1 MILASG
7 SNGSAEN
14 GQPAGSRGYSN
25 GTSVTGLAMPAHS
38 RATAR
43 PSTSL
48 VEVIWRHRWM
58 VAVSTVGCVA
68 AALAYLV
75 TAVPLYTGESRLV
88 VEQIG
93 PKVLENMD
101 TSNKSETFLYTQAEL
116 IKSIPVLEM
125 AVQTLWKSRPQ
136 AFQEVDNPAMWL
148 KKNLNIVVGKKDNII
163 SVSLELPDAQEA
175 AQVVNGVVEAYVKKY
190 AEQKRSMTVE
200 VLKILQKEKDK
211 RDHEFEDLRKQTL
224 AFRTKNP
231 EVSVEGDRENVTT
244 RRCIQL
250 SDQLTFAE
258 IELLQAKERFGNFV
272 KMRTNPEQ
280 VSKLVEAAVAQGTI
294 HLNQFLDQQIH
305 VQQLTLATEGKKFG
319 EGHPRVKGLQEPLEE
334 LRQEAH
340 KLESQ
345 TVTAYLDG
353 LQYEYNQQYQLAQ
366 AKVEKLKRD
375 YDAQFEVV
383 IKALIEAS
391 GYTFLVADLH
401 RSEKRSDMLVD
412 RIMDLSVTEDVGA
425 LNITVMEFA
434 QAADKA
440 TSPKRSR
447 ILGLGLIGGLMLG
460 FGLALLRDFFD
471 HRLRSTDEVVALLEL
486 PLLGV
491 VPHVRGKVSR
501 TVTGQM
507 VASHPRSEFA
517 ESFRTLRTAIYFGL
531 PDSQTKTILV
541 VSPSPRDGKSIV
553 ASNLAIAMAQADQSV
568 LLIEADFRKPTQKEI
583 FGLEKTRGFLDV
595 LTQQDALDSVILET
609 PIKGLSLLPCGTIP
623 TNPVE
628 ILNGQAFRQALEV
641 LSQRYDK
648 IVIDAPPVVAVADSR
663 VLGAL
668 CDVTLLVLRA
678 EKSTR
683 RHSLGARDELL
694 SVGARILGVVVN
706 SVPFGKGRYGY
717 GHYGYGHYGYGRGQ
731 RDGSSDT
738 GYKYDETPGETLEKV
753 GARSS

>member
-1 MILASG
+1 
-7 SNGSAEN
+7 
-14 GQPAGSRGYSN
+14 
-25 GTSVTGLAMPAHS
+25 
-38 RATAR
+38 
-43 PSTSL
+43 
-48 VEVIWRHRWM
+48 M
-58 VAVSTVGCVA
+58 VAVSTVVCVA

-93 PKVLENMD
+93 PKVLETMD

-136 AFQEVDNPAMWL
+136 AFQDVDNPAMWL
-148 KKNLNIVVGKKDNII
+148 KGKLNIVVGKKDNII

-190 AEQKRSMTVE
+190 AEQKRSTTVE
-200 VLKILQKEKDK
+200 VLKILQREKDK
-211 RDHEFEDLRKQTL
+211 RDREFEDLRKQAL

-231 EVSVEGDRENVTT
+231 TVSVAGDSESVTT
-244 RRCIQL
+244 RRCLQL
-250 SDQLTFAE
+250 SDELTRAE
-258 IELLQAKERFGNFV
+258 IELLQAKERFDNFA
-272 KMRTNPEQ
+272 KMRATPEQ

-294 HLNQFLDQQIH
+294 RLDLTLDQQIH
-305 VQQLTLATEGKKFG
+305 VQQLLLATESKKFG
-319 EGHPRVKGLQEPLEE
+319 EGHPKVKALQGPLEE
-334 LRQEAH
+334 LQQEAR
-340 KLESQ
+340 KLKSK

-353 LQYEYNQQYQLAQ
+353 LQYEYDLQYKLVQ

-391 GYTFLVADLH
+391 GYTFLVDDLH
-401 RSEKRSDMLVD
+401 RSEKRSDTLVD

-434 QAADKA
+434 QAGGM

-471 HRLRSTDEVVALLEL
+471 HRLRSADEIVALLEL
-486 PLLGV
+486 PLLGI
-491 VPHVRGKVSR
+491 VPNIKGKVGRS
-501 TVTGQM
+501 VSGQM
-507 VASHPRSEFA
+507 IASHPRSEFA

-583 FGLEKTRGFLDV
+583 FGLEKTRGFADV
-595 LTQQDALDSVILET
+595 LTQQDALDSVIIKT

-623 TNPVE
+623 SNPVE

-648 IVIDAPPVVAVADSR
+648 IVIDAPPMVAVADSR

-668 CDVTLLVLRA
+668 CDVTLLVLLA

-706 SVPFGKGRYGY
+706 SVPSGKGRYGY
-717 GHYGYGHYGYGRGQ
+717 GQYGYGQYGYGRGQ
-731 RDGSSDT
+731 KDGSSDT
-738 GYKYDETPGETLEKV
+738 SYKYDETPGETLEKV
-753 GARSS
+753 GAKSS

>member
-1 MILASG
+1 
-7 SNGSAEN
+7 
-14 GQPAGSRGYSN
+14 
-25 GTSVTGLAMPAHS
+25 MPAHS

-58 VAVSTVGCVA
+58 VAVSTVVCVA

-190 AEQKRSMTVE
+190 AEQKRSTTVE
-200 VLKILQKEKDK
+200 VLKILQREKDK
-211 RDHEFEDLRKQTL
+211 RDREFEDLRKQAL

-231 EVSVEGDRENVTT
+231 TVSVAGDSESVTT
-244 RRCIQL
+244 RRCLQL
-250 SDQLTFAE
+250 SDELTRAE
-258 IELLQAKERFGNFV
+258 IELLQAKERFDNFA
-272 KMRTNPEQ
+272 KMRATPEQ

-294 HLNQFLDQQIH
+294 RLDLTLDQQIH
-305 VQQLTLATEGKKFG
+305 VQQLLLATESKKFG
-319 EGHPRVKGLQEPLEE
+319 EGHPKVKALQGPLEE
-334 LRQEAH
+334 LQQEAR
-340 KLESQ
+340 KLKSK

-353 LQYEYNQQYQLAQ
+353 LQYEYDLQYKLVQ

-391 GYTFLVADLH
+391 GYTFLVDDLH
-401 RSEKRSDMLVD
+401 RSEKRSDTLVG

-434 QAADKA
+434 QAGGM

-471 HRLRSTDEVVALLEL
+471 HRLRSADEIVALLEL
-486 PLLGV
+486 PLLGI
-491 VPHVRGKVSR
+491 VPNLKGKVGRSA
-501 TVTGQM
+501 TGQM

-541 VSPSPRDGKSIV
+541 VSPSPGDGKSIV

-583 FGLEKTRGFLDV
+583 FGLEKTRGFSDV
-595 LTQQDALDSVILET
+595 LAQQDALDSVILET

-706 SVPFGKGRYGY
+706 SVPSGKGRYAYGYYGY
-717 GHYGYGHYGYGRGQ
+717 GHYGYRRGQ
-731 RDGSSDT
+731 KDGSSDT
-738 GYKYDETPGETLEKV
+738 SYKYDETPSETLEKV
-753 GARSS
+753 GAKSS

>member
-58 VAVSTVGCVA
+58 VAVSTVVCVA

-190 AEQKRSMTVE
+190 AEQKRSTTVE
-200 VLKILQKEKDK
+200 VLKILQREKDK
-211 RDHEFEDLRKQTL
+211 RDREFEDLRKQAL

-231 EVSVEGDRENVTT
+231 TVSVAGDSESVTT
-244 RRCIQL
+244 RRCLQL
-250 SDQLTFAE
+250 SDELTRAE
-258 IELLQAKERFGNFV
+258 IELLQAKERFDNFA
-272 KMRTNPEQ
+272 KMRATPEQ

-294 HLNQFLDQQIH
+294 RLDLTLDQQIH
-305 VQQLTLATEGKKFG
+305 VQQLLLATESKKFG
-319 EGHPRVKGLQEPLEE
+319 EGHPKVKALQGPLEE
-334 LRQEAH
+334 LQQEAR
-340 KLESQ
+340 KLKSK

-353 LQYEYNQQYQLAQ
+353 LQYEYDLQYKLVQ

-391 GYTFLVADLH
+391 GYTFLVDDLH
-401 RSEKRSDMLVD
+401 RSEKRSDTLVG

-434 QAADKA
+434 QAGGM

-471 HRLRSTDEVVALLEL
+471 HRLRSADEIVALLEL
-486 PLLGV
+486 PLLGI
-491 VPHVRGKVSR
+491 VPNLKGKVGRSA
-501 TVTGQM
+501 TGQM

-541 VSPSPRDGKSIV
+541 VSPSPGDGKSIV

-583 FGLEKTRGFLDV
+583 FGLEKTRGFSDV
-595 LTQQDALDSVILET
+595 LAQQDALDSVILET

-706 SVPFGKGRYGY
+706 SVPSGKGRYAYGYYGY
-717 GHYGYGHYGYGRGQ
+717 GHYGYRRGQ
-731 RDGSSDT
+731 KDGSSDT
-738 GYKYDETPGETLEKV
+738 SYKYDETPSETLEKV
-753 GARSS
+753 GAKSS